1 VCVCVCVW
9 EGVWCGV
16 CVWVDVCFCVLHIYI
31 RIKKNLSQKFEK
43 KKFHDLQFL
52 FCKILACNISSFPL
66 SNCHN
71 NIAQNIDLSQIT
83 VL

>member
-1 VCVCVCVW
+1 MVWCVCVGGCVFL
-9 EGVWCGV
+9 
-16 CVWVDVCFCVLHIYI
+16 CVTYLHQNKKHICPKSL
-31 RIKKNLSQKFEK
+31 KKN
-43 KKFHDLQFL
+43 FHDFQFL
-52 FCKILACNISSFPL
+52 FRKTSACNISSFPL